1 MTLAKVILV
10 ACGKL
15 VALEPRVYRELVY
28 EAYQD
33 VALTSFLLVAP

>member
-10 ACGKL
+10 ACGKF
-15 VALEPRVYRELVY
+15 VALKPTVYRELVY
-28 EAYQD
+28 EAY